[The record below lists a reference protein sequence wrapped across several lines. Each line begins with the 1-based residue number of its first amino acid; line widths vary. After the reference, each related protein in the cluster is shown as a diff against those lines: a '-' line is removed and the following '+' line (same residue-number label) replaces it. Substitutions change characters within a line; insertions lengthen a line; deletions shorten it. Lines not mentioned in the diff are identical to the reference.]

1 MIQTFDTQ
9 IISMDKI
16 VDDNSNDKDFNDRDD
31 EAGVTTN
38 DEQYS

>member
-16 VDDNSNDKDFNDRDD
+16 VDDNFNDKDFNDRDD